1 MSIGATAAVPS
12 AKTPSSSASLP
23 TSKGVFLLIVSSTCA
38 LTLVPASASRIATRT
53 SFPVK
58 RSTSGLSTVSG
69 DISTPGPD
77 RNARLLPLVNPIS
90 KGDITRMLKIDLS
103 GRRALV
109 AGVADDAGFGF
120 AIAKALAE
128 AGASVSV
135 GTWPPALNIFMNLL
149 ERGKMDASRKLSNGQ
164 LLQFEKVYPLDAS
177 FDTLSDAPEDI
188 RSNKRYKDTGDFSI
202 DGMVQRIQSDF
213 GSDSLDIV
221 IHSLANGP
229 EVKKPLLETSR
240 AGYLTALSVSA
251 YSLISMVSRLGP
263 LMRKG
268 GSFLSLTYMA
278 SERVIP
284 GYGGGMSSAKAAL
297 ESDTRV
303 LAFEA
308 GRKYGVRINAIS
320 AGPLASRA
328 ASAIGIIEK
337 MVEYCAENSPL
348 TDPLQ
353 AEEVGNAAAFLS
365 SPLATGIT
373 GSVMYV
379 DKGYHSMGMALQETA
394 ATA

>member
-1 MSIGATAAVPS
+1 V
-12 AKTPSSSASLP
+12 L
-23 TSKGVFLLIVSSTCA
+23 
-38 LTLVPASASRIATRT
+38 
-53 SFPVK
+53 
-58 RSTSGLSTVSG
+58 
-69 DISTPGPD
+69 
-77 RNARLLPLVNPIS
+77 N
-90 KGDITRMLKIDLS
+90 IDLT
-103 GRRALV
+103 GKRALV

-128 AGASVSV
+128 AGAGVSV

-149 ERGKMDASRKLSNGQ
+149 ERGKMDESRRLSSDK
-164 LLQFEKVYPLDAS
+164 LLQFEKIYPLDAS
-177 FDTLSDAPEDI
+177 FDTLADAPEDI

-202 DGMVQRIQSDF
+202 DGMAKRIESEF
-213 GSDSLDIV
+213 GKGSLDIV
-221 IHSLANGP
+221 VHSLANGP

-240 AGYLTALSVSA
+240 SGYLTALSVSA
-251 YSLISMVSRLGP
+251 YSLTSMVARLAP

-308 GRKYGVRINAIS
+308 GRKYGVRVNAIS
-320 AGPLASRA
+320 AGPFASRA

-337 MVEYCAENSPL
+337 MVEYCADNSPL
-348 TDPLQ
+348 PEPLQ

-365 SPLATGIT
+365 SPLAAGIT
-373 GSVMYV
+373 GTVLYV
-379 DKGYHSMGMALQETA
+379 DKGYHAMGMALQEVA
-394 ATA
+394 PQS